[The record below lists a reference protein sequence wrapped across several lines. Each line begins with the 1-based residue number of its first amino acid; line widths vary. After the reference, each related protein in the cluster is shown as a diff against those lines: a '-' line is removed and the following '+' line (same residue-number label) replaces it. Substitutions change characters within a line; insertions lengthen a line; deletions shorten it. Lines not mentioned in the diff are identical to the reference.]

1 MAIYSNQ
8 QGIASSFGSLF
19 ATVFRTKI
27 TQKRVALIAL
37 TSFTLLLSAC
47 GGGGGGGV
55 GVSNSGGGVVTP
67 PPAPVADT
75 PPAAGVMRVHFY
87 RSQGGEA
94 SWGVYSWQGPK
105 VPSSGWPGSPFLFTT
120 ADGDGW
126 GKHVDIPM
134 DTTQTQM
141 NYLISSPN
149 AAGTDAAKDCASGN
163 NTTVNLNANLATA
176 GQEIWVVSGVC
187 TAYSTEPPK
196 PAAFNF
202 SNARAVWLTSD
213 TFVWPGASSTAQ
225 YQLTTALNGGLTVSS
240 AGVVSGYDAQY
251 PLTVV
256 AAGFSSLPS
265 AVQTKY
271 PQYASATV
279 LKLSTALTAA
289 QIATIITGEVAI
301 VQSSS
306 STTATDGTQ
315 LQLAP
320 LLDSIYSPTQQSAA
334 QTANLGVT
342 FAADVPTFSVWAPT
356 AKSVTLNI
364 YPNAT
369 ATTASATQ
377 TMTLNP
383 ATGIWSYTAPNTSWT
398 NSAYYT
404 YSVKVY
410 SMYAA
415 GGTVVTN
422 TVADPYSVSLNGLDL
437 TNPGNH
443 HSMVLNLAD
452 SVAMPTGWNGQ
463 TLPATLDGTDSA
475 IYELHL
481 RDFSASDSSV
491 SSAAAGKFA
500 AFASANNSGNGMMHL
515 SALAQA
521 GLTHVHLLPAFEFAT
536 VDQLHCS
543 SPTISPAIGAATS
556 AATAVVAA
564 QKSDCFNWGYDPLLY
579 GAPQGSYSSNPNDG
593 TTRVREFRDM
603 VLGLHS
609 IGLRVIMDVVY
620 NHTTAAGQNT
630 NSILDQ
636 IVPGYYY
643 RLGASGNPNTA
654 SGAGPDL
661 ATENAMTEKLM
672 IDTLARWASQY
683 KVDGFRFDI
692 MSLIPKQV
700 MLDTQAALNQVALAD
715 GRRTANGPGI
725 YLYGEGWGQSG
736 LSFVN
741 AQQANMAGTG
751 IGTFNDRIRDAV
763 RGGSPFDNSN
773 GMVTHQGFINGLCY
787 DNNDGSSCN
796 TTAANLTSCASGSL
810 NQQQCLFILQNRIS
824 VGLAGNLASFPL
836 NSTTTGAQVDYFGS
850 ATGYTGTP
858 QENIAYISVHDNETV
873 FDVSQYKH
881 PIATT
886 TADRARAQ
894 VVGLSIVALAQGVPF
909 FHGGDDM
916 LRSKSMDSNSYDSG
930 DYFNLIN
937 WSGSN
942 NNWAVGAPP
951 QNTGNN
957 ATNLSTMTPFLNN
970 TALSP
975 VSADISSTTLAFQD
989 FLRIRKDSSMFR
1001 LKTAAA
1007 ISSCVSF
1014 PDQGAQQAGLIVM
1027 KISGASGCGDS
1038 KYKSIIVLFNANK
1051 IAQNFTLSGAAGL
1064 TISLHPL
1071 QANGSDARVKTATFS
1086 SGNFSVPA
1094 RTTAVFVQN

>member
-1 MAIYSNQ
+1 MAFYSTQ
-8 QGIASSFGSLF
+8 QGIASSFGRLT
-19 ATVFRTKI
+19 ATVFGTKNMR
-27 TQKRVALIAL
+27 KRVALITL
-37 TSFTLLLSAC
+37 TSFTLLLTAC
-47 GGGGGGGV
+47 GGGGGGG
-55 GVSNSGGGVVTP
+55 GVTP
-67 PPAPVADT
+67 PPPLPPPPPVTDT
-75 PPAAGVMRVHFY
+75 PPAAGVLRVHFY
-87 RSQGGEA
+87 RSQGSES

-105 VPSSGWPGSPFLFTT
+105 VPSSGWPGSPFLFAT
-120 ADGDGW
+120 ADGNGW

-141 NYLISSPN
+141 KYLISSPN
-149 AAGTDAAKDCASGN
+149 TAGTDAAKDCASGN
-163 NTTVNLNANLATA
+163 NTPVNLNANLATV
-176 GQEIWVVSGVC
+176 GQEMWVVSSVC
-187 TAYSTEPPK
+187 TAYSSQPPK

-202 SNARAVWLTSD
+202 SDARAVWLTSD

-225 YQLTTALNGGLTVSS
+225 YQLTTALNGGLAVSS
-240 AGVVSGYDAQY
+240 TGVVSGDDAQY

-256 AAGFSSLPS
+256 AAGFSSLP
-265 AVQTKY
+265 ATVQTKY

-279 LKLSTALTAA
+279 LKLSSALSAA
-289 QIATIITGEVAI
+289 QIASIITGEVAI

-334 QTANLGVT
+334 QTAHLGVT
-342 FAADVPTFSVWAPT
+342 FGADVPTFNVWAPT
-356 AKSVTLNI
+356 AKSVTVNI

-369 ATTASATQ
+369 ATTPSATQ
-377 TMTLNP
+377 TMTLNS
-383 ATGIWSYTAPNTSWT
+383 ATGTWSFTAPDTSWT
-398 NSAYYT
+398 NLAYYT

-410 SMYAA
+410 SMYAG

-437 TNPGNH
+437 TKPANH

-452 SVAMPTGWNGQ
+452 SVAMPTGWSGQ
-463 TLPATLDGTDSA
+463 ILPATLDGTDSA

-491 SSAAAGKFA
+491 SSTAAGKFE
-500 AFASANNSGNGMMHL
+500 AFATANNSGNGMMHL

-536 VDQLHCS
+536 VDQMHCS
-543 SPTISPAIGAATS
+543 TPSITPAIGAALG
-556 AATAVVAA
+556 AETAVIAA
-564 QKSDCFNWGYDPLLY
+564 QNSDCFNWGYDPLVY

-620 NHTTAAGQNT
+620 NHSTAAGQNT

-643 RLGASGNPNTA
+643 RLSPSGNPTTT

-672 IDTLARWASQY
+672 VDTLVRWADQY

-700 MLDTQAALNQVALAD
+700 MLDTQAALNHVALAD
-715 GRRTANGPGI
+715 GRRTTSGPGI
-725 YLYGEGWGQSG
+725 YLYGEGWSQSG

-763 RGGSPFDNSN
+763 RGSNPFDNGSA
-773 GMVTHQGFINGLCY
+773 MVSHQGFINGLCY

-796 TTAANLTSCASGSL
+796 TTTANLTNCASGSL

-824 VGLAGNLASFPL
+824 VSLAGNLASFPL
-836 NSTTTGAQVDYFGS
+836 NSSTTGAQVDYFGS

-858 QENIAYISVHDNETV
+858 QENVAYISVHDNETL
-873 FDVSQYKH
+873 FDISQYKH
-881 PIATT
+881 PVATT
-886 TADRARAQ
+886 TSDRARAQ
-894 VVGLSIVALAQGVPF
+894 VVGLSLVALAQGVPF
-909 FHGGDDM
+909 FQGGDDM

-937 WSGSN
+937 WTGTN
-942 NNWAVGAPP
+942 NNWAVGAPV

-957 ATNLSTMTPFLNN
+957 AANLSAMTPFLNN

-975 VSADISSTTLAFQD
+975 VSAEITSSTLAFQD
-989 FLRIRKDSSMFR
+989 FLRIRKDSAMFR

-1038 KYKSIIVLFNANK
+1038 KYKSIIILFNANK
-1051 IAQNFTLSGAAGL
+1051 VGQTFTLNGSAGL
-1064 TISLHPL
+1064 NINLHPV
-1071 QANGSDARVKTATFS
+1071 QVNGSDAKVKASTFS
-1086 SGNFSVPA
+1086 AGIFSVPA
-1094 RTTAVFVQN
+1094 RTTAVFVQT

>member
-1 MAIYSNQ
+1 MAIYSTQ
-8 QGIASSFGSLF
+8 QGIASSFGRLF
-19 ATVFRTKI
+19 ATVLGAQKTK
-27 TQKRVALIAL
+27 KRAALIAL

-47 GGGGGGGV
+47 GGGGGGG
-55 GVSNSGGGVVTP
+55 GSSAGGVVPLPTP
-67 PPAPVADT
+67 TPVTDT

-87 RSQGGEA
+87 RSQADEA

-105 VPSSGWPGSPFLFTT
+105 VPSTGWPGSPFLFVT

-141 NYLISSPN
+141 QYMVTMPN

-163 NTTVNLNANLATA
+163 NTPVNLNANLATA

-187 TAYSTEPPK
+187 TAYSSEPPK
-196 PAAFNF
+196 PAAFSF
-202 SNARAVWLTSD
+202 YNARAVWLTPD
-213 TFVWPGASSTAQ
+213 TFVWPGASVTAQ
-225 YQLTTALNGGLTVSS
+225 YQVTTALNGGLAVSS
-240 AGVVSGYDAQY
+240 AGVVSGSDGQY

-256 AAGFSSLPS
+256 AAGFTSLP
-265 AVQTKY
+265 AALQAKY
-271 PQYASATV
+271 PQYAGATV
-279 LKLSTALTAA
+279 LKLSSALSAA
-289 QIATIITGEVAI
+289 QIASIITGEVAI
-301 VQSSS
+301 VQLSAAGK
-306 STTATDGTQ
+306 ATDGSQ

-320 LLDSIYSPTQQSAA
+320 VLDSIYSPTQQSAT
-334 QTANLGVT
+334 QTASLGVT

-369 ATTASATQ
+369 ASTPSVSQ
-377 TMTLNP
+377 TMTFNS
-383 ATGIWSYTAPNTSWT
+383 ATGIWSYTAPNTTWT
-398 NSAYYT
+398 NSAYYSYT
-404 YSVKVY
+404 VQVY
-410 SMYAA
+410 SMYAGNGA
-415 GGTVVTN
+415 VVTN
-422 TVADPYSVSLNGLDL
+422 TVADPYAISSNALDL
-437 TNPGNH
+437 TNLGNH

-452 SVAMPTGWNGQ
+452 SAAMPTGWSGQ

-475 IYELHL
+475 IYELHM

-491 SSAAAGKFA
+491 SAAAAGKFE
-500 AFASANNSGNGMMHL
+500 AFAMANNSGNGMMHL
-515 SALAQA
+515 AALAQA
-521 GLTHVHLLPAFEFAT
+521 GLTHVHLLPSFEFAT
-536 VDQLHCS
+536 IDQLHCS
-543 SPTISPAIGAATS
+543 TPSIPPSSGAALG
-556 AATAVVAA
+556 AETAVLAA
-564 QKSDCFNWGYDPLLY
+564 HSSDCYNWGYDPLLY

-593 TTRVREFRDM
+593 SARVREFRDM
-603 VLGLHS
+603 VMGLHS

-620 NHTTAAGQNT
+620 NHTTTAGQNA

-643 RLGASGNPNTA
+643 RLGATGNPTTV

-672 IDTLARWASQY
+672 IDTLTRWAGQY

-715 GRRTANGPGI
+715 GRRSATGPGV
-725 YLYGEGWGQSG
+725 YLYGEGWTQSG

-751 IGTFNDRIRDAV
+751 IGTFNDRLRDAV
-763 RGGSPFDNSN
+763 RGGSPFDSGS
-773 GMVTHQGFINGLCY
+773 GMVSHQGFINGLCY

-796 TTAANLTSCASGSL
+796 TTTANLTNCASGSL
-810 NQQQCLFILQNRIS
+810 NQQQCLFTLQNRIS

-836 NSTTTGAQVDYFGS
+836 NSSTTGAQVDYFGS

-894 VVGLSIVALAQGVPF
+894 VVGLSLVALAQGVPF

-937 WSGSN
+937 WSATN

-957 ATNLSTMTPFLNN
+957 AANLSTMTPFLNN